1 MSLICFSAAP
11 LLPCAFPRRLSM
23 LVLSLLVAGCGSLPF
38 LGKQAKPLDGAP
50 EATPP
55 VSAARPEPASAPTT
69 AALPP
74 PAAAPAPAR
83 RTPAAGD
90 PPDAVPRVERIS
102 TTLPNLPY
110 HVRGQ
115 DYQPANSDVPLQES
129 GIASWYGEPFHG
141 RRTANGEVYDM
152 NLMTAAHK
160 TMPLPSYAV
169 VRHRRTGKEIVVRV
183 NDRGPFKDGRVIDLS
198 WAAARK
204 LGFSGLADVE
214 VRRLTHNEIRTGS
227 WKQPAQRVAGLVA
240 TR

>member
-1 MSLICFSAAP
+1 
-11 LLPCAFPRRLSM
+11 M
-23 LVLSLLVAGCGSLPF
+23 LAVAVLAAGCGNMAF
-38 LGKQAKPLDGAP
+38 LGTPSKTIASGAGTKPVAEVAVEPERAP
-50 EATPP
+50 VAAPPP
-55 VSAARPEPASAPTT
+55 VA

-74 PAAAPAPAR
+74 LAVARTAPAVAS
-83 RTPAAGD
+83 

-110 HVRGQ
+110 NVRGQ

-169 VRHRRTGKEIVVRV
+169 VRNRRTGKEVVVRV

-198 WAAARK
+198 RAAALK
-204 LGFSGLADVE
+204 LGVSGIAHVD
-214 VRRLTHNEIRTGS
+214 VRRITFEEIRTGS
-227 WKQPAQRVAGLVA
+227 WKQRPQRVASLGA
-240 TR
+240 AK